1 MELEWARVVKGT
13 ESPEVGESTED
24 LLVRTPLT
32 QEKRQWLVRQ
42 KLVTAAA
49 ALPKKK
55 VQNQSS

>member
-1 MELEWARVVKGT
+1 VVKGT